1 MGIFLIRQEMR
12 YVPAEALGYA
22 QCVCLT
28 FQPIEDHDSFFPP
41 LFVRYSDSY
50 FYQIQLSTQYYLM
63 HFLVYCFPPSILYK
77 TKGIIE

>member
-41 LFVRYSDSY
+41 LFVVIVILIFTKFNCQLNIIWCISWYIASRPASY
-50 FYQIQLSTQYYLM
+50 IKLT
-63 HFLVYCFPPSILYK
+63 
-77 TKGIIE
+77 E